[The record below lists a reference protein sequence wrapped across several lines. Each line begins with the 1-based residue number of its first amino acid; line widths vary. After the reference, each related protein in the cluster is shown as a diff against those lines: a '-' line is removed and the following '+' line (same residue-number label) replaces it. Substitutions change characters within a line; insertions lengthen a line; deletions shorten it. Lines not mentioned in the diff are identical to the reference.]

1 MVHIQN
7 RILAIKKKEQ
17 SNAICSNLDEPRD
30 CHTDSH
36 TVRHRKA
43 NIYIYITYMWNLKKS
58 TNQLIYKA
66 EVESQM

>member
-36 TVRHRKA
+36 TVRHRKT
-43 NIYIYITYMWNLKKS
+43 NIYIYIS
-58 TNQLIYKA
+58 LICGI
-66 EVESQM
+66 